1 MASYKVEEVDG
12 PTTYY
17 DSSGRVF
24 KIDEYGSS
32 LVPYSN
38 RSNSLVPAT
47 NQVGQLVPYSNKSNS
62 VVPSTNQE
70 GQLIPSSA
78 QKRAAAVATALGI
91 IGSIAAAPNPFSS
104 SGKTIGET
112 VVSGAKKA
120 GKYVVDK
127 TAEKIKNWWNKPK
140 KENKKTEQ
148 KLIEGPKGGGA
159 KKTTKEQTQIVP
171 RTKNIQTKQVT
182 ELGTVSGQVKKD
194 QIQQAAQRLIE
205 QEKQEDPLYAYERE
219 SIRNIEAAQRRRV
232 PWKLPP
238 IDVGIT
244 RMTGFEPFSATP
256 DQTFNIFYGS
266 GSIDPFIRS

>member
-24 KIDEYGSS
+24 KIDEYGNA

-38 RSNSLVPAT
+38 QSNALVPATNKYNALVPAPNKYNALVPATNKSNSLVPAKK
-47 NQVGQLVPYSNKSNS
+47 QSE
-62 VVPSTNQE
+62 PSTFDKIKTGLEIANT
-70 GQLIPSSA
+70 
-78 QKRAAAVATALGI
+78 VANMK
-91 IGSIAAAPNPFSS
+91 NPFST
-104 SGKTIGET
+104 SGHTVGESIG
-112 VVSGAKKA
+112 SGIKKF
-120 GKYVVDK
+120 V
-127 TAEKIKNWWNKPK
+127 NWWNQPK
-140 KENKKTEQ
+140 EKTKKAEQ
-148 KLIEGPKGGGA
+148 KLIEGPKGGA
-159 KKTTKEQTQIVP
+159 KKTTKTQTQTQIVP
-171 RTKNIQTKQVT
+171 RSRNIQTKQVT
-182 ELGTVSGQVKKD
+182 ELGTITRQVKKD

-205 QEKQEDPLYAYERE
+205 QEQQEDPLYVYERE
-219 SIRNIEAAQRRRV
+219 SIRNIEAAQRKRV

-244 RMTGFEPFSATP
+244 RMTGFEPFSATA